1 MDANGLVINIAVGL
15 WIGLVVN
22 WLADRLPGYGQTQPV
37 PVPDHPRRR
46 WLGVFAA
53 GLIFGAYLTRF
64 MNNPA
69 NGSPTNP
76 WILWLGFAL
85 FLLILVVDVEHRRV
99 LNVVVYPMLL
109 LGVALAFV
117 RAEISP
123 ASALLGGLLGFG
135 LFFLLFLLRPG
146 GLGAG
151 DVKLAALIG
160 VLLGFPSVLVA
171 LVTAIGLGGVGAL
184 VLLLS
189 HRIGLRGTMAYAPY
203 LSIGAMIGL
212 LYGPAIVTWYLERLG
227 IS

>member
-53 GLIFGAYLTRF
+53 GPIFGAYLTRF

-69 NGSPTNP
+69 NGSLTNP

-160 VLLGFPSVLVA
+160 VLVGFPSVLVA
-171 LVTAIGLGGVGAL
+171 LVTAIGLGGMGAL

-189 HRIGLRGTMAYAPY
+189 RRIGLRGTMAYAPY
-203 LSIGAMIGL
+203 LSIGAMVGL